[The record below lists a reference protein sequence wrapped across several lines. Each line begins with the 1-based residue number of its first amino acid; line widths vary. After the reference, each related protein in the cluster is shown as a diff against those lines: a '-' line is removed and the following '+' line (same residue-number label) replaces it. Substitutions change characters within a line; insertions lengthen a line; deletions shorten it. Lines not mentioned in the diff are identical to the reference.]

1 MNRMKLAGVAVE
13 NAAFGFDKAFDYIIT
28 DELAEKAVP
37 GVRVTVPFGKGG
49 KRRLGVILSVFDGEY
64 RKGLKKINAVLDDKP
79 LLNSEMLELVFWLK
93 DRTFCTLYEAAKAI
107 LPTGINHRMVVSYTD
122 AGNKE
127 AVQNLNPTEAEV
139 YNYVASKSG
148 YVKRDAVLKALGLA
162 SDCKTPDDLVK
173 KGVLF
178 CNMDAVRNTGDA
190 SVKMLSLNEEIPD
203 DIKITAKQKTVI
215 DFLTDVGCATIKEIC
230 YYTGVTPAVP
240 SALLKNGVAHT
251 VEFEVLRTPK
261 HTYSSVSAEEEI
273 ALSDIQQKAFNNI
286 ERLMSTGKPEV
297 CLLYGVT
304 GSGKTLVY
312 LKAIDKAVD
321 NGKSVIVMVPE
332 IALTPQ
338 TVSRFSG
345 RYGKK
350 VAVFH
355 SALSAGEKL
364 DEWKRAKR
372 GEATIIVGTR
382 SAVFAPVENIGL
394 IIIDEEQE
402 HTYKSEQSPRY
413 SAKEVAKFRV
423 SKNNCLLLLASATPS
438 VESYAN
444 AKSGRYS
451 LQTIN
456 TRFGNAVLP
465 EVITVDMLRE
475 QMAEGSTTVSLKLLD
490 ELKKNLKNSMQSILL
505 INRRGFNTFVAC
517 NSCGHVITCP
527 YCSISMTYH
536 HANNRLMCHYC
547 GYSEDFRTDCPECGE
562 KSVRYSGYGTQKI
575 EDELSRLIPEARVL
589 RMDTDTTTGKDSH
602 ERMLR
607 RFADREYDIL
617 VGTQMVAKG
626 LDFSTVTLVGVISV
640 DQQLYNDDFRSLEK
654 TFSLLTQVVGRSG
667 RGENKGR
674 AVIQT
679 ITPQN
684 SIIRLAAKQDYEEFF
699 NTEIKIRK
707 SLIYPPYC
715 DICVLTF
722 TGENEIKVKAA
733 SRQALNMVMD
743 YTGGEYRNEK
753 IICLGPRPARVSKIS
768 NKYRYRLII
777 KCHNNRNMR
786 EMISKILIDFGA
798 KSEFSSVTVTAD
810 MNPESII

>member
-1 MNRMKLAGVAVE
+1 MKLAGVAVE
-13 NAAFGFDKAFDYIIT
+13 NAAFSFDKAFDYIIP
-28 DELAEKAVP
+28 AESEQKAVP
-37 GVRVTVPFGKGG
+37 GVRVTVPFGKGS
-49 KRRLGVILSVFDGEY
+49 KKRLGIILTVFEGEN
-64 RKGLKKINAVLDDKP
+64 RKGLKKIGSVLDEEP
-79 LLNSEMLELVFWLK
+79 LLNAEMIKMVFWLK
-93 DRTFCTLYEAAKAI
+93 DRTFCTLYEAAKAV
-107 LPTGINHRMVVSYTD
+107 LPTGINHRMVVSYTVS
-122 AGNKE
+122 GNKE
-127 AVQNLNPTEAEV
+127 ASQSLTPAEEEI
-139 YNYVASKSG
+139 YNYIASKSG
-148 YVKRDAVLKALGLA
+148 YVRRDAVLKALGLS

-173 KGVLF
+173 KGALF
-178 CNMDAVRNTGDA
+178 CNMDAVRNIGDA
-190 SVKMLSLNEEIPD
+190 SVRMLTLNDEIPD
-203 DIKITAKQKTVI
+203 GVRITQKQQSVV
-215 DFLTDVGCATIKEIC
+215 DFLNDVGCASVKEIC
-230 YYTGVTPAVP
+230 YFTGVTPAVP
-240 SALLKNGVAHT
+240 TALVKSGAARW

-261 HTYSSVSAEEEI
+261 HSQTETDTGEI
-273 ALSDIQQKAFNNI
+273 KLSDVQQKAFDSI
-286 ERLMSTGKPEV
+286 EQLMSTGKPEV

-312 LKAIDKAVD
+312 LKAIDKAVAD
-321 NGKSVIVMVPE
+321 GKSVIVMVPE

-338 TVSRFSG
+338 TMERFSR

-394 IIIDEEQE
+394 VIIDEEQE

-423 SKNNCLLLLASATPS
+423 SENNCLLLLASATPS

-444 AKSGRYS
+444 AQSGRYS
-451 LQTIN
+451 LQTLS
-456 TRFGNAVLP
+456 TRYGDAQLP
-465 EVITVDMLRE
+465 DVITVDMLHEPR
-475 QMAEGSTTVSLKLLD
+475 AEGSNTISQKLLD
-490 ELKKNLKNSMQSILL
+490 ELKQNLGNSMQSILL

-536 HANNRLMCHYC
+536 SANKRLMCHYC
-547 GYSEDFRTDCPECGE
+547 GYSEDLRTECPECGE
-562 KSVRYSGYGTQKI
+562 KSVRYSGFGTQKI
-575 EDELSRLIPEARVL
+575 EDELSNLLPDAKIL

-602 ERMLR
+602 ERMLKK
-607 RFADREYDIL
+607 FADREYDIM

-626 LDFSTVTLVGVISV
+626 LDFSNVTLVGVISV

-674 AVIQT
+674 AIIQT
-679 ITPQN
+679 ITPEN
-684 SIIRLAAKQDYEEFF
+684 SIIQLAAKQDYEEFF
-699 NTEIKIRK
+699 KTEIRIRK
-707 SLIYPPYC
+707 ALIYPPYC
-715 DICVLTF
+715 DICVLAF

-733 SRQALNMVMD
+733 SQQALGMVMD
-743 YTGGEYRNEK
+743 YTNGEYKNEK
-753 IICLGPRPARVSKIS
+753 VICLGPRPARVSKIS

-777 KCHNNRNMR
+777 KCHGSRRFR
-786 EMISKILIDFGA
+786 EMISKILIDLGS
-798 KSEFSSVTVTAD
+798 KSELSSVTVTAD
-810 MNPESII
+810 INPESII

>member
-1 MNRMKLAGVAVE
+1 MKLAGVAVE
-13 NAAFGFDKAFDYIIT
+13 NAAFSFDKAFDYIIT
-28 DELAEKAVP
+28 DELAQKAVP
-37 GVRVTVPFGKGG
+37 GVRVTVPFGMGSK
-49 KRRLGVILSVFDGEY
+49 KRLGVILTVFEGEN
-64 RKGLKKINAVLDDKP
+64 RKGLKKISSVLDEEP
-79 LLNSEMLELVFWLK
+79 LLNAEMIEMVFWLK
-93 DRTFCTLYEAAKAI
+93 ERTFCTLYEAAKAI
-107 LPTGINHRMVVSYTD
+107 LPAGINHRMVVSYT
-122 AGNKE
+122 ASGNKE
-127 AVQNLNPTEAEV
+127 AAQGLNAAESEV
-139 YNYVASKSG
+139 YNYIASKSG
-148 YVKRDAVLKALGLA
+148 YVKRDAVLKALGLS

-173 KGVLF
+173 KGALF
-178 CNMDAVRNTGDA
+178 CNMDAVRNIGDA
-190 SVKMLSLNEEIPD
+190 SVRMLSLNDEMPD
-203 DIKITAKQKTVI
+203 GVRITPKQKSVV
-215 DFLTDVGCATIKEIC
+215 DFLIDVGCATVKEIC
-230 YYTGVTPAVP
+230 YFTGVTPAVP
-240 SALLKNGVAHT
+240 SALVKSGAAHW

-261 HTYSSVSAEEEI
+261 PVDIERDETVIELSVP
-273 ALSDIQQKAFNNI
+273 QQKAFDGI
-286 ERLMSTGKPEV
+286 KQLMDAGKPEV

-312 LKAIDKAVD
+312 LKAIDKAVAD
-321 NGKSVIVMVPE
+321 GRSAIVMVPE

-338 TVSRFSG
+338 TMKRFRN

-350 VAVFH
+350 VALFH

-413 SAKEVAKFRV
+413 SAKDVAKFRA
-423 SKNNCLLLLASATPS
+423 SKNSCLLVLASATPS

-444 AKSGRYS
+444 AQSGRYS
-451 LQTIN
+451 LQTIS
-456 TRFGNAVLP
+456 TRYGSAELP
-465 EVITVDMLRE
+465 EVITVDMLHEER
-475 QMAEGSTTVSLKLLD
+475 AEGSASISRKLFD
-490 ELKKNLKNSMQSILL
+490 ELKQNLDNSMQSILL

-547 GYSEDFRTDCPECGE
+547 GYSEDFRTECPECGQ
-562 KSVRYSGYGTQKI
+562 KSVRYSGFGTQKV
-575 EDELSRLIPEARVL
+575 EDELSKLLPEAKIL

-602 ERMLR
+602 ERMLKQ
-607 RFADREYDIL
+607 FGEGEYDIM

-626 LDFSTVTLVGVISV
+626 LDFSNVTLVGVISV

-679 ITPQN
+679 ITPEN

-699 NTEIKIRK
+699 RTEIKIRK
-707 SLIYPPYC
+707 ALIYPPYC
-715 DICVLTF
+715 DICVLAF
-722 TGENEIKVKAA
+722 IGENEIKVKAA
-733 SRQALNMVMD
+733 SQQALGMVMD
-743 YTGGEYRNEK
+743 YTKGEYKNEK

-768 NKYRYRLII
+768 NKFRYRLII
-777 KCHNNRNMR
+777 KCRNNRNIR
-786 EMISKILIDFGA
+786 EMISKILIDFGT

>member
-1 MNRMKLAGVAVE
+1 MKLAGVAVE
-13 NAAFGFDKAFDYIIT
+13 NAAFSFDKAFDYIIT
-28 DELAEKAVP
+28 ADLEQKAVP
-37 GVRVTVPFGKGG
+37 GVRVTVPFGKGS
-49 KRRLGVILSVFDGEY
+49 KKRLGIILTVFEGEN
-64 RKGLKKINAVLDDKP
+64 RKGLKKISAVLDEEP
-79 LLNSEMLELVFWLK
+79 LLNAEMLEMVSWLK

-107 LPTGINHRMVVSYTD
+107 LPAGINHRMVLSYTD

-127 AVQNLNPTEAEV
+127 AAHNLTPSEAEV

-148 YVKRDAVLKALGLA
+148 YVKRDAVLKALGLS

-173 KGVLF
+173 KGALF
-178 CNMDAVRNTGDA
+178 CNMDAVRKVGDA
-190 SVKMLSLNEEIPD
+190 SVRMLSLNEEMPED
-203 DIKITAKQKTVI
+203 VRITPKQKSVVE
-215 DFLTDVGCATIKEIC
+215 FLTDVGCASVKEIC
-230 YYTGVTPAVP
+230 YFTGVTPAVP
-240 SALLKNGVAHT
+240 AALVKSGAAHW
-251 VEFEVLRTPK
+251 VEFETLRTPK
-261 HTYSSVSAEEEI
+261 YDYDELDETEIELSA
-273 ALSDIQQKAFNNI
+273 IQQKAFHNI
-286 ERLMSTGKPEV
+286 ENLMEAGKPEV

-312 LKAIDKAVD
+312 LKAIDKAVAD
-321 NGKSVIVMVPE
+321 GKSVIVMVPE

-338 TVSRFSG
+338 TMKRFSR

-350 VAVFH
+350 VALFH

-364 DEWKRAKR
+364 DEWKRTKR
-372 GEATIIVGTR
+372 GEATIVVGTR
-382 SAVFAPVENIGL
+382 SAVFAPLENIGL
-394 IIIDEEQE
+394 VIIDEEQE

-444 AKSGRYS
+444 AVNGRYS
-451 LQTIN
+451 LQTLG
-456 TRFGNAVLP
+456 TRYGSAELP
-465 EVITVDMLRE
+465 DVITVDMLHE
-475 QMAEGSTTVSLKLLD
+475 QKAEGSTAVSQKLFE
-490 ELKKNLKNSMQSILL
+490 ELKSNFENNMQSILL

-547 GYSEDFRTDCPECGE
+547 GYSEDFRTECPECGE
-562 KSVRYSGYGTQKI
+562 KSVRYSGFGTQKI
-575 EDELSRLIPEARVL
+575 EDDLSKLLPEAKIL

-602 ERMLR
+602 RQMLKQ
-607 RFADREYDIL
+607 FGDGEYDIM

-626 LDFSTVTLVGVISV
+626 LDFSNVTLVGVISV

-679 ITPQN
+679 ITPEN

-699 NTEIKIRK
+699 KTEIRIRK

-715 DICVLTF
+715 DICVLAF

-733 SRQALNMVMD
+733 SHQALNMVMD
-743 YTGGEYRNEK
+743 FTSGEYKSEK
-753 IICLGPRPARVSKIS
+753 LICLGPRPARVSKIS

-786 EMISKILIDFGA
+786 EMISKILIDFGT

>member
-1 MNRMKLAGVAVE
+1 MKLAGVAVE
-13 NAAFGFDKAFDYIIT
+13 NAAFSFDKAFDYIVT
-28 DELAEKAVP
+28 EELEQKAVP

-49 KRRLGVILSVFDGEY
+49 KKRLGIILSVFEGEN
-64 RKGLKKINAVLDDKP
+64 RKGLKKISSVLDEES
-79 LLNSEMLELVFWLK
+79 LLNAEMIKMVFWLK
-93 DRTFCTLYEAAKAI
+93 DRTFCTLYEAAKAV
-107 LPTGINHRMVVSYTD
+107 LPTGINHRMVLSYTVS
-122 AGNKE
+122 GSKE
-127 AVQNLNPTEAEV
+127 AAQNLTPSEVEV
-139 YNYVASKSG
+139 YNFIASKQG
-148 YVKRDAVLKALGLA
+148 YVKRDAVLKALGLSA
-162 SDCKTPDDLVK
+162 DCKTPDELVK

-178 CNMDAVRNTGDA
+178 CNMDAVRNIGDA
-190 SVKMLSLNEEIPD
+190 SVRMLTLNDEIPD
-203 DIKITAKQKTVI
+203 GVRITQKQQSVV
-215 DFLTDVGCATIKEIC
+215 DFLNDVGCASVKEIC
-230 YYTGVTPAVP
+230 YFTGVTPAVP
-240 SALLKNGVAHT
+240 SALAKSGVARW

-261 HTYSSVSAEEEI
+261 HSQQETDTGEI
-273 ALSDIQQKAFNNI
+273 ELSEIQQKAFGSI
-286 ERLMSTGKPEV
+286 EQLMSTGKPGV

-312 LKAIDKAVD
+312 LKAIDKAVCE
-321 NGKSVIVMVPE
+321 GKSVIVMVPE

-338 TVSRFSG
+338 TISRFSR

-394 IIIDEEQE
+394 VIIDEEQE

-423 SKNNCLLLLASATPS
+423 SENNCLLLLASATPS

-444 AKSGRYS
+444 AHSGRYS
-451 LQTIN
+451 LQTLS
-456 TRFGNAVLP
+456 TRYGDAQLP
-465 EVITVDMLRE
+465 DVITVDMLHER
-475 QMAEGSTTVSLKLLD
+475 MAEGSTAISQRLLD
-490 ELKKNLKNSMQSILL
+490 ELKQNLDNSRQSILL

-527 YCSISMTYH
+527 YCSISLTYH
-536 HANNRLMCHYC
+536 SANKRLMCHYC
-547 GYSEDFRTDCPECGE
+547 GYSEDFRTECPECGE
-562 KSVRYSGYGTQKI
+562 KSVRYSGFGTQKI
-575 EDELSRLIPEARVL
+575 EDELSTLLPGAKIL

-602 ERMLR
+602 EHMLR
-607 RFADREYDIL
+607 KFADKEYDIM

-626 LDFSTVTLVGVISV
+626 LDFSNVTLVGVISV

-654 TFSLLTQVVGRSG
+654 TFSLLTQVVGRAG

-679 ITPQN
+679 ITPEN
-684 SIIRLAAKQDYEEFF
+684 GIIRLAAKQDYDEFF
-699 NTEIKIRK
+699 KTEIKIRK

-715 DICVLTF
+715 DICVLAF
-722 TGENEIKVKAA
+722 TGENEIKVKSA
-733 SRQALNMVMD
+733 SRQALGMVMD
-743 YTGGEYRNEK
+743 YTSGEYKNEK
-753 IICLGPRPARVSKIS
+753 LICLGPRPARVAKIS

-777 KCHNNRNMR
+777 KCHNNRNFR
-786 EMISKILIDFGA
+786 EMISKILIDLGS
-798 KSEFSSVTVTAD
+798 KSEFSAVTVTAD
-810 MNPESII
+810 INPESII